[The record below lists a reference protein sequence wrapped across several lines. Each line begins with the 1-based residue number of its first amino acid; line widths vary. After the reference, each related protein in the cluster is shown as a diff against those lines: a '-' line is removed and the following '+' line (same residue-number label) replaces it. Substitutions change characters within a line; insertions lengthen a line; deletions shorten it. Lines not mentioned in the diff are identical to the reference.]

1 MNINTLSSYT
11 SLCACGHHMCSLPC
25 IKVYT
30 HTRRCTSTE
39 RPVLRNRLTWS
50 RRLGCPWSAICKLV
64 VSLAYPSPE
73 APEQQ
78 HGCCEW
84 AVSLQAWGPACGAG
98 LGRPPLP
105 ARLSSSASKRG
116 AVLPRTG
123 AGVRVGGRRLT
134 SALRLQPP
142 LETLPDAQKSRPADD
157 PGSCDPVNLTQKM
170 HRSRHHQYSFL
181 RAQSC
186 CSRKCLSPARIR

>member
-30 HTRRCTSTE
+30 HTCRYTSTE

-98 LGRPPLP
+98 SCRAGRWLCGSGTPPSPRPSVLIGLKAWGGAP
-105 ARLSSSASKRG
+105 PHWGRSACRG
-116 AVLPRTG
+116 QA
-123 AGVRVGGRRLT
+123 A
-134 SALRLQPP
+134 
-142 LETLPDAQKSRPADD
+142 
-157 PGSCDPVNLTQKM
+157 
-170 HRSRHHQYSFL
+170 YL
-181 RAQSC
+181 RAPTPASAANSPR
-186 CSRKCLSPARIR
+186 CSEITSSR